1 MRYIFYSLRIL
12 NTLSTIKLANMG
24 DAEVEVPPVTYEELA
39 AIEDEFEEIDL
50 EMRMSTPSA
59 S

>member
-1 MRYIFYSLRIL
+1 
-12 NTLSTIKLANMG
+12 MG